1 MKDIP
6 GKQRKIRSSLC
17 LTELLYINEAVLEND
32 AYSYHLLTTIRHEA
46 RHCYQHKAINILDK
60 TGVVSPYAES
70 RETLISWAINICDYI
85 QPSQDKA
92 AYKDQ
97 PIEKDAFWFG
107 H

>member
-1 MKDIP
+1 MP

-17 LTELLYINEAVLEND
+17 LTELLYLKLRKTVNRHHEHR
-32 AYSYHLLTTIRHEA
+32 YQYLLQLQR
-46 RHCYQHKAINILDK
+46 
-60 TGVVSPYAES
+60 AES

-85 QPSQDKA
+85 QPSQDKE
-92 AYKDQ
+92 AYKNQ